1 MNNELTQNMRFQRQY
16 RDMATDLLEDA
27 VTKNHFITWL
37 NIMKIKLIS
46 ILAYTLSFSIIGVV
60 LLESNRPRFFMGST
74 IIYMIGLV
82 VLFHYFNWLKLNEKN
97 LLKQPLFIAAVTVPL
112 QLFVLYGLWA
122 WDGHNLDFTSDGFN
136 RFLDIS
142 KLPLLILASSV
153 PLAAIVS
160 NIHRTT
166 QTENQIEKT
175 QKQISL
181 VIEKNKTDSYYSH
194 LKSYADIFQ
203 TMPKFKVSRLNK
215 NEGSIEQ
222 IELSIVHPYTLYKN
236 IFKSS
241 SIDNGYNTNVDND
254 FIEKTQNFYNNINK
268 SLNSNKST
276 FDNQLFSLQLIES
289 NIIQLCR
296 LLGIDYKYQEHLFS
310 IVLERPQPNEE
321 AISISFSDE
330 KQLKQMLWGL
340 RDVLIELY
348 VLIDKEPIVF
358 QMGKNKGDYIP
369 DYALYDERLFGSILP
384 ISNDNRI

>member
-1 MNNELTQNMRFQRQY
+1 
-16 RDMATDLLEDA
+16 
-27 VTKNHFITWL
+27 
-37 NIMKIKLIS
+37 
-46 ILAYTLSFSIIGVV
+46 
-60 LLESNRPRFFMGST
+60 
-74 IIYMIGLV
+74 
-82 VLFHYFNWLKLNEKN
+82 
-97 LLKQPLFIAAVTVPL
+97 
-112 QLFVLYGLWA
+112 
-122 WDGHNLDFTSDGFN
+122 
-136 RFLDIS
+136 
-142 KLPLLILASSV
+142 
-153 PLAAIVS
+153 
-160 NIHRTT
+160 
-166 QTENQIEKT
+166 
-175 QKQISL
+175 
-181 VIEKNKTDSYYSH
+181 
-194 LKSYADIFQ
+194 
-203 TMPKFKVSRLNK
+203 
-215 NEGSIEQ
+215 
-222 IELSIVHPYTLYKN
+222 
-236 IFKSS
+236 
-241 SIDNGYNTNVDND
+241 ND

>member
-1 MNNELTQNMRFQRQY
+1 
-16 RDMATDLLEDA
+16 
-27 VTKNHFITWL
+27 
-37 NIMKIKLIS
+37 
-46 ILAYTLSFSIIGVV
+46 
-60 LLESNRPRFFMGST
+60 MGST

-384 ISNDNRI
+384 ISNDNLTCPQS